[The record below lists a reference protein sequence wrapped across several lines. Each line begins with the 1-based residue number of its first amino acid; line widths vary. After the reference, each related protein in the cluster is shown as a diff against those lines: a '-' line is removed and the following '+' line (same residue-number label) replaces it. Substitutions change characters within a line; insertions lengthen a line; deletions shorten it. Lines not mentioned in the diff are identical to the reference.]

1 MSVIFTYRHRNLFS
15 DEQTAGACTLVAQDC
30 VRKRKEEDTE
40 GSRGGLSLQSMMEEK
55 GMFLW
60 RLGF

>member
-15 DEQTAGACTLVAQDC
+15 DERTGSSARTVVAQDC
-30 VRKRKEEDTE
+30 VRRRKPEDTK
-40 GSRGGLSLQSMMEEK
+40 GGLSLQSMMEEK